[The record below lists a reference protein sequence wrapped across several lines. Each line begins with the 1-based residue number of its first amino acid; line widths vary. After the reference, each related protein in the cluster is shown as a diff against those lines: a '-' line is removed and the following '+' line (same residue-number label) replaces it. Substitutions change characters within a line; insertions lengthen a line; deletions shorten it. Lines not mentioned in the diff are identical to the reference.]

1 MSELKIG
8 PVASY
13 TQRYKISGKCIMSF
27 KTELD
32 SFFFLLHNF
41 MRLSWIPY
49 LFIYLFMCYFC
60 ATDFLWP
67 CESQGSWTGQPLK
80 APSNSKG
87 SVILPKVIT

>member
-27 KTELD
+27 ETELD
-32 SFFFLLHNF
+32 SFFFFFHNF

-49 LFIYLFMCYFC
+49 LFINLFII
-60 ATDFLWP
+60 
-67 CESQGSWTGQPLK
+67 
-80 APSNSKG
+80 
-87 SVILPKVIT
+87 SVQLTFFGPVNHKEVGPDSL

>member
-27 KTELD
+27 ETELD
-32 SFFFLLHNF
+32 SFFFFFHNF

-49 LFIYLFMCYFC
+49 LFIYLCII
-60 ATDFLWP
+60 
-67 CESQGSWTGQPLK
+67 
-80 APSNSKG
+80 
-87 SVILPKVIT
+87 SVQLTFFGPVNHKEVGPDSL